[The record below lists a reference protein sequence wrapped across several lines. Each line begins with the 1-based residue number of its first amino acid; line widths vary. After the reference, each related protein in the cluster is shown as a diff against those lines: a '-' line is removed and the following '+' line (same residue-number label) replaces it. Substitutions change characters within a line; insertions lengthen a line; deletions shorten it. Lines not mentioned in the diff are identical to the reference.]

1 MFAYLFATKHT
12 NKFLPENSKLVILQ
26 IFQRESKT
34 EPIHTWLLPAISL
47 LLLFV
52 ALTHRAFV

>member
-47 LLLFV
+47 LL
-52 ALTHRAFV
+52 RER